1 MLPFMRGSTQPRLR
15 VMQVHPVRAPAHA
28 QNNREFTFPRSEP
41 PHHPFRRDLIDI
53 PVHDNIPGVP
63 VEPVHQVIPE
73 GILTCP
79 GFPRRQFICF
89 DCDVV
94 PPSVPLR
101 GHKVIQE
108 MQVFPGAVMVSFR
121 LADHMSDLRDVFQLV
136 KTGFQQ
142 TKLILVFQ
150 YDTIKDSHER
160 NSLMRPDIEIRS
172 LQAGDRD
179 GWENLVRDFRAW
191 SGEGPP
197 HSAEVYETTWRR
209 LQEATEIHVLGAWT
223 DRQLIG
229 VAHYFFH
236 PRIWGEKACYL
247 TDLFVEEK
255 MRGHG
260 AGRALIEKVAQVA
273 REHDAARYYWL
284 TLEDNTEARV
294 LYGKIARG
302 TGFIRYQ
309 YPL

>member
-1 MLPFMRGSTQPRLR
+1 MTVTVPHPQGDRKLGFPPGQPDS
-15 VMQVHPVRAPAHA
+15 HPPGG
-28 QNNREFTFPRSEP
+28 
-41 PHHPFRRDLIDI
+41 DLVDV
-53 PVHDNIPGVP
+53 PVHDDIIRLP
-63 VEPVHQVIPE
+63 VETVRQPVAQRV
-73 GILTCP
+73 LA
-79 GFPRRQFICF
+79 PRRIAVSRQLIRSHR
-89 DCDVV
+89 DMI
-94 PPSVPLR
+94 PPAAPFA
-101 GHKVIQE
+101 GEHVIQE
-108 MQVFPGAVMVSFR
+108 EHFLRVPLVICLR